1 MEVKKSNLPERIKV
15 IEGLGMIPGG
25 QELVLNEGYKSYGIK
40 ENGGKFL
47 KIVSAEFYLQN
58 KQYFKDL

>member
-1 MEVKKSNLPERIKV
+1 
-15 IEGLGMIPGG
+15 MIPGG
-25 QELVLNEGYKSYGIK
+25 QELIFDKAYKSYGIK

>member
-1 MEVKKSNLPERIKV
+1 
-15 IEGLGMIPGG
+15 MIPGG

>member
-1 MEVKKSNLPERIKV
+1 MEKSNLPEKIKV

-25 QELVLNEGYKSYGIK
+25 QELIFDKAHKSYGIK